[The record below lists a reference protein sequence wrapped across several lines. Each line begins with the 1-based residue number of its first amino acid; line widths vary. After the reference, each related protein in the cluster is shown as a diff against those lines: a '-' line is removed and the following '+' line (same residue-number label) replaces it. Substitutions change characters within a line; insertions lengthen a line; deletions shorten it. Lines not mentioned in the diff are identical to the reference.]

1 MTPTTWDRWGGA
13 AGGWLGLLD
22 KVERLLSPWL
32 AGLFLWHLVDVGF
45 GQISN
50 VFVFLILGMD

>member
-1 MTPTTWDRWGGA
+1 
-13 AGGWLGLLD
+13 
-22 KVERLLSPWL
+22 L

-50 VFVFLILGMD
+50 VFVFLILGMDWNLYRHICIYIYIILYIIWYIDITINDYHI